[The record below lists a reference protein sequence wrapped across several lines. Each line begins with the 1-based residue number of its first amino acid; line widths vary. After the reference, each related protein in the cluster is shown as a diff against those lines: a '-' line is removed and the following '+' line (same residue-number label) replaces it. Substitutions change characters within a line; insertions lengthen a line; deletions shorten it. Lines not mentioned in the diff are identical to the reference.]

1 MSWTTKLLVIANRTI
16 ESPEIRDAIV
26 GRAAAGPVHVT
37 LVAPASS
44 GAGSVRAR
52 RMETAQRLERAVQRL
67 TEAGVPVEGVVGD
80 TDPMVAVQDAW
91 DPRRFDEV
99 IVVTLP
105 TGVSRWMAA
114 DLPHRVERLT
124 AARVTH
130 VVAPARPALPAPPS
144 SAQGPR
150 RPSEDAAFTGA
161 SSPRRTAAALVR
173 RPRRSRSSRGGRV
186 RSILH

>member
-1 MSWTTKLLVIANRTI
+1 MSWTTKLLVIANRTV
-16 ESPEIRDAIV
+16 ESTEIRDTIV
-26 GRAAAGPVHVT
+26 DRATAGPVHVT

-44 GAGSVRAR
+44 GANSVRAR

-80 TDPMVAVQDAW
+80 SDPIVAVQDAW

-105 TGVSRWMAA
+105 TDASRWMSA

-130 VVAPARPALPAPPS
+130 VVAGPQPAASPTQGSRRGSEAVAAYADAAARRS
-144 SAQGPR
+144 SAGT
-150 RPSEDAAFTGA
+150 F
-161 SSPRRTAAALVR
+161 VR
-173 RPRRSRSSRGGRV
+173 RPRRSRGSRVRRV

>member
-16 ESPEIRDAIV
+16 ECEEIGDAILE
-26 GRAAAGPVHVT
+26 RAKIGPVQVT

-44 GAGSVRAR
+44 GPSSMRAR
-52 RMETAQRLERAVQRL
+52 RMETAQRLERTVRRL
-67 TEAGVPVEGVVGD
+67 SEAGVPVEGVVGD
-80 TDPMVAVQDAW
+80 SDPLVAVQETW

-105 TGVSRWMAA
+105 TGISRWMAA

-130 VVAPARPALPAPPS
+130 IVAAAQPAAPAHTAAPQRSPEVAVAFAAGS
-144 SAQGPR
+144 S
-150 RPSEDAAFTGA
+150 S
-161 SSPRRTAAALVR
+161 RRTVTPLRR
-173 RPRRSRSSRGGRV
+173 RPRRSLSVRSSRAGSTR
-186 RSILH
+186 R

>member
-1 MSWTTKLLVIANRTI
+1 MSWTTKLLVIANRTV

-26 GRAAAGPVHVT
+26 DRATAGPVHVT

-44 GAGSVRAR
+44 GASSVRAR

-80 TDPMVAVQDAW
+80 SDPIVAVQDAW

-105 TGVSRWMAA
+105 TDASRWMSA

-130 VVAPARPALPAPPS
+130 VVAGPQPAASP
-144 SAQGPR
+144 AQGSR
-150 RPSEDAAFTGA
+150 RGPEAVAAYADAAARRGSA
-161 SSPRRTAAALVR
+161 GSLVRSPRR
-173 RPRRSRSSRGGRV
+173 SSSRVRRV

>member
-1 MSWTTKLLVIANRTI
+1 MSWTTKLLVIANRTV
-16 ESPEIRDAIV
+16 ESAEIRDAIV
-26 GRAAAGPVHVT
+26 HRAASGPVQVT
-37 LVAPASS
+37 LVAPVAS
-44 GAGSVRAR
+44 GAGSVRACR
-52 RMETAQRLERAVQRL
+52 VETAQRLERAVQGL
-67 TEAGVPVEGVVGD
+67 TEAGVPVEGIVGD
-80 TDPMVAVQDAW
+80 SDPMVAVQDVW

-130 VVAPARPALPAPPS
+130 VVAPARPAVPA
-144 SAQGPR
+144 SASAGPR
-150 RPSEDAAFTGA
+150 RSSEDAAFSRA
-161 SSPRRTAAALVR
+161 SSPRRTAGAVTR
-173 RPRRSRSSRGGRV
+173 RPRRSRSSRGRRV